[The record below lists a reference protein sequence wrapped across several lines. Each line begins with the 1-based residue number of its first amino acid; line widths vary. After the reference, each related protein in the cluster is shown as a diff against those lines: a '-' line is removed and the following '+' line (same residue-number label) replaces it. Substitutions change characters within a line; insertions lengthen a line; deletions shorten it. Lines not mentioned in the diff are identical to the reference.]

1 MWREK
6 ITADSAINIIKNKR
20 KCIEINLGFL
30 FQLSKWEEFN
40 LKENKLFIFS
50 TNGNISLLGIN
61 DYIDVNFNENISSV
75 LVLHNKKLYKIC
87 NEAFLISNFIEE
99 KMHNFIEYLK
109 ILLNYPNKIETF
121 FYSNGKLQEENFK
134 LKNLLL
140 ENNLSEEITKYFS
153 SC

>member
-61 DYIDVNFNENISSV
+61 DYIDVNFNENLSSV
-75 LVLHNKKLYKIC
+75 LFLHNKKLYKIY

-109 ILLNYPNKIETF
+109 IHFNYPNKIETF
-121 FYSNGKLQEENFK
+121 VCSNGMLKEENFK

-140 ENNLSEEITKYFS
+140 ENTSSEEITKYFS
-153 SC
+153 SY